1 VTRKF
6 VGNKLVLASHNK
18 GKLAEI
24 AAVLAPAG
32 VELVGAGALGL
43 PEPDETGATCL
54 ENAVLKARA
63 AVAASGL
70 PALADDTG
78 LEIFALDGWP
88 GVITAD
94 IGGPARDHELAMAR
108 ILEKLNGNPDTS
120 GRFVSVL
127 ALCWPDGHLETAE
140 GEVRGK
146 LVHPARGTRGWGYD
160 PYFLPDGETR
170 VFAEMATEEKNAIS
184 HRARA
189 VQALYEKCFA

>member
-1 VTRKF
+1 MTRKF

-43 PEPDETGATCL
+43 PEPKETGATCL

-63 AVAASGL
+63 AVVASGL

-78 LEIFALDGWP
+78 LEIFALNGWP
-88 GVITAD
+88 GVITAE
-94 IGGPARDHELAMAR
+94 IGGPERNHELAMSR

-127 ALCWPDGHLETAE
+127 ALAWPDGHVETAE

-146 LVHPARGTRGWGYD
+146 LVHPGRGARGWGYD
-160 PYFLPDGETR
+160 PYFLPEGETR
-170 VFAEMATEEKNAIS
+170 VFAEMTSQEKNAIS

-189 VQALYEKCFA
+189 VQALYRKCFA